1 MPKNKVIYWGVMVTV
16 GAALLW
22 VGAVFLS
29 TIKDIL
35 PFFVLFGVAMIVA
48 GVVLELRAKKASNSN
63 GNGADTNSSSQP

>member
-16 GAALLW
+16 GSALLW

-35 PFFVLFGVAMIVA
+35 PFFVLGGVALIIA
-48 GVVLELRAKKASNSN
+48 GVVLELRNKKAN
-63 GNGADTNSSSQP
+63 GDTPPPVS

>member
-29 TIKDIL
+29 KIKDVL
-35 PFFVLFGVAMIVA
+35 PFFVLGGVVVIVA
-48 GVVLELRAKKASNSN
+48 GVALELRNKKAN
-63 GNGADTNSSSQP
+63 ADTPTPPTA

>member
-29 TIKDIL
+29 KIKDVL
-35 PFFVLFGVAMIVA
+35 PFFVLAGVAMIVA
-48 GVVLELRAKKASNSN
+48 GVVLEMRKK
-63 GNGADTNSSSQP
+63 GAPEKPTDA